1 MTSERKIALVTGSS
15 DGVGKETAKRLSAE
29 GFHVLLHGRNE
40 AKTAAVKE
48 ELKRA
53 TGGSFDVLIADFASL
68 NEVAQ
73 LAETVRQTY
82 PRLDL
87 LINNAGIGIED
98 NIRQESADGYE
109 LRFAV
114 NYLAHVAL
122 TEALLDMLKWSAPSR
137 IVNVASAG
145 QAPID
150 FCDVMLERSYSG
162 FQAYTQSKAAQIMYT
177 FELAARLQGTGV
189 CVNALHPATFMNTKM
204 VENPISTVED
214 GAQAI
219 LNLAIG
225 AAGQQTGQYFNQMSE
240 HRALSQAYQPDARV
254 QLLALSGDLIAGA
267 KLRAA

>member
-1 MTSERKIALVTGSS
+1 MTSEPKIVLVTGSS

-29 GFHVLLHGRNE
+29 SFHVILHGRNRE
-40 AKTAAVKE
+40 KTEAVKE
-48 ELKRA
+48 ELEQLA
-53 TGGSFDVLIADFASL
+53 GGSFDILIADFASL
-68 NEVAQ
+68 TDVAR
-73 LAETVRQTY
+73 LAEAVRQAY

-98 NIRQESADGYE
+98 NVRQESADGYE

-122 TEALLDMLKWSAPSR
+122 TETLVDMLKRSAPSR

-150 FCDVMLERSYSG
+150 FSDLMLERSYSG

-177 FELAARLQGTGV
+177 FDLAARLKGTGV
-189 CVNALHPATFMNTKM
+189 SVNALHPATFMNTKM

-225 AAGQQTGQYFNQMSE
+225 AAGQQTGRYFDQMSE
-240 HRALSQAYQPDARV
+240 RRALSQAYEPDARK
-254 QLLALSGDLIAGA
+254 QLFALSDNLIAGA